1 MMNYQFD
8 KDNISQHVIKY
19 GVDVRPA
26 IEIKDDKARLQDY
39 CNWLIEQFPEAFET
53 IIVGPRDLRVQK
65 AFILPNGGRVE
76 LPTFLLTARGPV
88 FTFPQRMFINS
99 VQDIAVGEKDK
110 IFRRALEQLRSS
122 FAGITV
128 PRVGV
133 VHEIVFDTAETDSV
147 EILAS
152 NLKGDLWRERAR
164 NLTIR
169 LQVTAQDKNIN
180 LEIRPT
186 HTARPGKAGMAV
198 GESIRF
204 GLIVSVDI
212 NNLQIKNNLT
222 AAEVNDILAFA
233 DDYVPDEMIK
243 FLNNEY

>member
-1 MMNYQFD
+1 MNYQFD
-8 KDNISQHVIKY
+8 KENISQHVVKY

-26 IEIKDDKARLQDY
+26 VSVRDEKARLQDY
-39 CNWLIEQFPEAFET
+39 CNRLIEQFPEVFET

-65 AFILPNGGRVE
+65 AFVLPNGGRVE

-88 FTFPQRMFINS
+88 FTFPQRMFINE
-99 VQDIAVGEKDK
+99 VQDINISEKDR
-110 IFRRALEQLRSS
+110 IFRKALEQLRSTFTS
-122 FAGITV
+122 ITV

-133 VHEIVFDTAETDSV
+133 VNEIVFDTGEINSV

-152 NLKGDLWRERAR
+152 NLKGDLWRERIR

-169 LQVTAQDKNIN
+169 LQAPAQEKNIN

-186 HTARPGKAGMAV
+186 QARRTGKADMAV
-198 GESIRF
+198 GENIRF
-204 GLIVSVDI
+204 GLIVNVDI

-222 AAEVNDILAFA
+222 AAEINDILAFA
-233 DDYVPDEMIK
+233 DDYVPDELIK